1 MKKVSYTGPMQR
13 HFEGFGKSCE
23 RTCKGS
29 LIFLPNQQK
38 LISDGEYDHIREAYP
53 HEVKYLRCQKLPSE
67 ERVVLGKRK
76 GQANSAKPRDP
87 AKAKQMDGNLLHL
100 AAAKVK
106 QAKAKTGNKGK
117 GDKQAPPE
125 NVVVDRPIEEKKD
138 KQKDTRKKK

>member
-1 MKKVSYTGPMQR
+1 MKKILYTGPR
-13 HFEGFGKSCE
+13 AVHFEGFEEKCE
-23 RTCKGS
+23 RSCKGS

-87 AKAKQMDGNLLHL
+87 EKAKQLDGNKLHIAAAKAK
-100 AAAKVK
+100 AE
-106 QAKAKTGNKGK
+106 QAKKDDKSKA
-117 GDKQAPPE
+117 DKQAPPE
-125 NVVVDRPIEEKKD
+125 DVAVDRPIEDKK
-138 KQKDTRKKK
+138 KNTRKK